1 MCMPEMAPYVKVRAV
16 QALGGMVEL
25 VGESFQE
32 AQEHAQVRELSWPAC
47 PRPVAQTLACQ

>member
-1 MCMPEMAPYVKVRAV
+1 MPEMAPYVKVRAV